1 MLLIDTHAHLDD
13 LRFKRDRDQVIRR
26 AFEAGIEAILNVGT
40 DLKSSRASVAL
51 SERYERIYAAV
62 GCHPHDADIL
72 SLDVLSQLAD
82 LARREKVVA
91 IGETGLDFYR
101 DRSPRDVQRQAFRD
115 QIRLAQKVKLP
126 LIVHSRAADEET
138 MRILREEGAAEVGGV
153 LHCFPGD
160 MELAREAIRM
170 NFYIGLGGTTTFK
183 KSSSSAVARALPVER
198 LLLETDCPYLAPV
211 PHRGKRNEPAF
222 VRFVAERIAQ
232 ERAMPLDTL
241 AAVTSANARTL
252 FGLRSPS

>member
-1 MLLIDTHAHLDD
+1 
-13 LRFKRDRDQVIRR
+13 
-26 AFEAGIEAILNVGT
+26 
-40 DLKSSRASVAL
+40 
-51 SERYERIYAAV
+51 
-62 GCHPHDADIL
+62 
-72 SLDVLSQLAD
+72 
-82 LARREKVVA
+82 VVA

-232 ERAMPLDTL
+232 ERAIPLDTL
-241 AAVTSANARTL
+241 ATVTSANARTL
-252 FGLRSPS
+252 FGLRSPF